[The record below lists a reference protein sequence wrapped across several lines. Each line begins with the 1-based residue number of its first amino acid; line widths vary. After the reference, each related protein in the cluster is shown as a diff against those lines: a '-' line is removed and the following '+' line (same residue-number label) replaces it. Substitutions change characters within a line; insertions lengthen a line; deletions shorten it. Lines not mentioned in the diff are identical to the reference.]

1 MAKNSV
7 DIKKIMTEIKKKAHG
22 AGYSD
27 DLLGFDTVSEELT
40 EKQRI
45 AVMEDQL
52 RADIETVNR
61 QYHAGYDSSVDIGSP
76 IRAKLGSMIRVRLTP
91 IIDKRNIWSA
101 SVVRILNQLNSG
113 FADIKSI
120 IDESDPQLLKNQ
132 VNELELKLYMAMKQ
146 MEVMNSRITEL
157 EKALEKKGEEE

>member
-1 MAKNSV
+1 MAKKSV

-22 AGYSD
+22 ADYNE
-27 DLLGFDTVSEELT
+27 DLLGFDSVSDERA
-40 EKQRI
+40 EKRRI
-45 AVMEDQL
+45 AVREDEF
-52 RADIETVNR
+52 RADIETINR
-61 QYHAGYDSSVDIGSP
+61 QYIAGYDRSVDIGSP
-76 IRAKLGSMIRVRLTP
+76 IRAKLGSMIRVRITP
-91 IIDKRNIWSA
+91 IIDKRNIWCA

-113 FADIKSI
+113 FSEMKNI

-157 EKALEKKGEEE
+157 EKALEKKGEKQ